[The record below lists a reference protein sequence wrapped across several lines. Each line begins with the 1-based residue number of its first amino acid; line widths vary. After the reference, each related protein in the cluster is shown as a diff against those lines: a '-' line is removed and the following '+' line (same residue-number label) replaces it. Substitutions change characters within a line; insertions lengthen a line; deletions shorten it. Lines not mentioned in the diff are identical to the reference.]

1 MPHDPLACVS
11 HVPQQPAQARPPC
24 ALSASGPPDRPV
36 PDPSPARPACPNICL
51 HPQGA
56 GPLPLPEDVSF
67 LDLSFLR
74 EEAPSGRA
82 AGGNGEMDTCGPEVN

>member
-1 MPHDPLACVS
+1 MPQDPLACFS
-11 HVPQQPAQARPPC
+11 CAAAACSSQAPMCSKRLWPPRQAC
-24 ALSASGPPDRPV
+24 AG
-36 PDPSPARPACPNICL
+36 PSPARPACPTICL

-82 AGGNGEMDTCGPEVN
+82 AGGHGEMGPCGPEVN